1 MEKNASAD
9 NPIPWSSHRQEH
21 PLRIRRTI
29 PPSAAPISFRDLLS
43 GLYGMIDNKV
53 MGKIENEMKEYFG
66 VKHVFLVSSG
76 KAALALILKGLQGMS
91 KKRKVIIPAYTCY
104 SVPSAVAITGLDIV
118 LCDLMPETLD
128 YDYDELEKLADEDTL
143 CIIATH
149 LFGIPSDV
157 CRIRE
162 IGRRRGI
169 FIIEDAAQAMGAV
182 QGREKLGTFGDAAF
196 FSLGRGKNITCGSG
210 GIIVTS
216 SEEIGRNIKE
226 HYLKLTEEPPG
237 EYVKNII
244 EVVFMKIFLNP
255 YFYWFPAGLPFLNI
269 GETRFYNTF
278 PIYRLSSF
286 KAGLLHRWRTKLEES
301 NNIRSKIGQYY
312 INKLLLDKRVPMHS
326 GNVYYL
332 RFPLYVNHGI
342 LKDNICNQYKYLG
355 VSQMYPDS
363 INNIMEIREKFGNMP
378 FKHAEAI
385 AKTLFTLPTHKLMK
399 NHDKVRICEAI
410 KNGLSSIQLSVST

>member
-1 MEKNASAD
+1 MLDK
-9 NPIPWSSHRQEH
+9 
-21 PLRIRRTI
+21 
-29 PPSAAPISFRDLLS
+29 
-43 GLYGMIDNKV
+43 KV
-53 MGKIENEMKEYFG
+53 MKKIENEMKEYFG

-104 SVPSAVAITGLDIV
+104 SVPSAVLMTGLDIV
-118 LCDLMPETLD
+118 LCDLVPETLD
-128 YDYDELEKLADEDTL
+128 YDFDELEKLADEDTL

-157 CRIRE
+157 CRIRD
-162 IGRRRGI
+162 IGRKRGI

-182 QGREKLGTFGDAAF
+182 QGREKLGTLGDVAF

-216 SEEIGRNIKE
+216 SEEIGRNIKKY
-226 HYLKLTEEPPG
+226 YLELKEEPPR

-255 YFYWFPAGLPFLNI
+255 YFYWIPNGLPFLNI

-278 PIYRLSSF
+278 PVYRLSSF
-286 KAGLLHRWRTKLEES
+286 KAGLLHRWRKKLEEN

-312 INKLLLDKRVPMHS
+312 INQLGLDKRVHMYS

-342 LKDNICNQYKYLG
+342 LKDNICNRYKSLG
-355 VSQMYPDS
+355 VSAMYPDS
-363 INNIMEIREKFGNMP
+363 INNIIEIKEKLGNIQC
-378 FKHAEAI
+378 KHAEAI
-385 AKTLFTLPTHKLMK
+385 AKTLFTLPTHELIEE
-399 NHDKVRICEAI
+399 HDKVTICEI
-410 KNGLSSIQLSVST
+410 MKYCFTDYNRCLSLLIHN